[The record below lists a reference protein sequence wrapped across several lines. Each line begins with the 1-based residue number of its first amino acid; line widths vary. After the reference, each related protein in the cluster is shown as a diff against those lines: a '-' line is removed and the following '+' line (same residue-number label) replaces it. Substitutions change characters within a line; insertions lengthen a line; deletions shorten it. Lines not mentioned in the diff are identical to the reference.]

1 MDEDR
6 SDLDRKPSLLSPR
19 SQSSTGPDTQG
30 RDVYGGES
38 LNVKAFRRQLVV
50 ASC

>member
-1 MDEDR
+1 MDGDR
-6 SDLDRKPSLLSPR
+6 SDLDCKPSSLSLK

-38 LNVKAFRRQLVV
+38 LNVKAFRRQLDVHW
-50 ASC
+50 C